1 MYYRYTYTVGFLY
14 ISELDQGF
22 QYKAMEFTCP
32 NIYKIQQREL
42 INILVPSP
50 KTKFSLSN
58 LYNINKYKTRLPSTV
73 LYDTLTRNTDFRN
86 IIPYTNSIY
95 NLISTRCPG
104 NPHIGF
110 FVRVET
116 FYIVYYFAV

>member
-1 MYYRYTYTVGFLY
+1 MKCIIDICIPLGFY
-14 ISELDQGF
+14 IFELDQGF

-58 LYNINKYKTRLPSTV
+58 LYINKYIRLVCHQQCFTTR
-73 LYDTLTRNTDFRN
+73 
-86 IIPYTNSIY
+86 
-95 NLISTRCPG
+95 
-104 NPHIGF
+104 
-110 FVRVET
+110 
-116 FYIVYYFAV
+116 